1 VKEMNLKELEDALEF
16 EVSDLQCLESCAEQG
31 FTIHDWVKCKSDMVD
46 YLKLRC
52 SKLRNTK
59 SLNQEAK

>member
-1 VKEMNLKELEDALEF
+1 MKEMNLEKLEYALEF
-16 EVSDLQCLESCAEQG
+16 ELSDLQCLESCAEQG
-31 FTIHDWVKCKSDMVD
+31 FTIHDWIKCKSDMID
-46 YLKLRC
+46 YMKFRC